1 MIFDALAFHERAVR
15 TESHESIE
23 EMRDLLVETL
33 EGNGADPV
41 VDEAGNTLAT
51 RTGEG
56 YESGDEAVE
65 TGDADGDGPAADAE
79 AGTHLVLN
87 THIDTVPPHVP
98 FAEREDGAV
107 VEGRGACDAKG
118 PLAALVDAFLSAGV
132 GEGNRLTLA
141 ITPDEE
147 TVQTG
152 AAHLAG
158 SLDADGFVV
167 GEPTGL
173 DVCNAARGQ
182 YEGTVTVTGAAA
194 HAAAPESG
202 ANAVR
207 AMAPILQ
214 AMETYDERGAR
225 SASDGAS
232 DDSREPRARGP
243 DEHESLGRPTLTPTV
258 IDGGEVSNQ
267 VPEACTLTFDRRPVP
282 PETPEAFETGLEA
295 HLSQWVPSEM
305 DLDVSLSP
313 RETPFLAAFAT
324 DPDEPLV
331 EALAAASG
339 GEVRPFGAA
348 TEASYFAEHAPTVVF
363 GPGDLADDEGAV
375 AHSER
380 EYVRR
385 EEVRAAARSVRD
397 AVDALL

>member
-1 MIFDALAFHERAVR
+1 MPFDAIDFHERAVR
-15 TESHESIE
+15 TDSSESVD
-23 EMRDLLVETL
+23 EMRGLLVETL
-33 EGNGADPV
+33 EADGAEPV

-56 YESGDEAVE
+56 YQPGDEAVVGGNGE
-65 TGDADGDGPAADAE
+65 DTEAADGA
-79 AGTHLVLN
+79 HIVLN

-98 FAEREDGAV
+98 FGEREGGAV

-118 PLAALVDAFLSAGV
+118 PLAALVDAFLGAGV
-132 GEGNRLTLA
+132 GDGNRLTLA

-158 SLDADGFVV
+158 SFDADGFVV

-182 YEGTVTVTGAAA
+182 YEGTITVTGAAA
-194 HAAAPESG
+194 HAATPDSG

-214 AMETYDERGAR
+214 AMETYDDERGP
-225 SASDGAS
+225 GA
-232 DDSREPRARGP
+232 
-243 DEHESLGRPTLTPTV
+243 HESLGRPTLTPTV
-258 IDGGEVSNQ
+258 IDGGEVPNQ
-267 VPEACTLTFDRRPVP
+267 VPEECALTFDRRPVP
-282 PETPEAFETGLEA
+282 PETPGAFEAGLA
-295 HLSQWVPSEM
+295 DHLSEWIPSGM

-324 DPDEPLV
+324 DPDDPLV

-363 GPGDLADDEGAV
+363 GPGDLADEAGAV

-385 EEVRAAARSVRD
+385 EEVAAAARAVRD
-397 AVDALL
+397 AVDGLL

>member
-1 MIFDALAFHERAVR
+1 MGFDLLQFHERAVR
-15 TESHESIE
+15 TESHESVD
-23 EMRDLLVETL
+23 EMRSVLVDAL
-33 EGNGADPV
+33 ESEGANPV
-41 VDEAGNTLAT
+41 VDDAGNTLAT
-51 RTGEG
+51 RTADGFQPGDQAVGVELG
-56 YESGDEAVE
+56 SDGGSDDDASGD
-65 TGDADGDGPAADAE
+65 GSGDG
-79 AGTHLVLN
+79 GTHLVLN

-98 FAEREDGAV
+98 FAERDDGAV

-118 PLAALVDAFLSAGV
+118 PLAALVDAFLTAGV
-132 GEGNRLTLA
+132 TDEGARLTIA

-158 SLDADGFVV
+158 TLDADGFVV

-182 YEGTVTVTGAAA
+182 YEGTITITGKAA
-194 HAAAPESG
+194 HAATPGSG
-202 ANAVR
+202 ANAIR

-214 AMETYDERGAR
+214 AMETYDQEV
-225 SASDGAS
+225 
-232 DDSREPRARGP
+232 GP
-243 DEHESLGRPTLTPTV
+243 DEHDSLGHPTLTPTV
-258 IDGGEVSNQ
+258 VEGGAVSNQ
-267 VPEACTLTFDRRPVP
+267 VPEECVLTFDRRPVP
-282 PETPEAFETGLEA
+282 PETPEAFITGLEE
-295 HLSQWVPSEM
+295 HLSQWIPTGM
-305 DLDVSLSP
+305 ALDVEFSP
-313 RETPFLAAFAT
+313 RETPFLRAFDT
-324 DPDEPLV
+324 DPEDPLV
-331 EALAAASG
+331 EALARTSG

-385 EEVRAAARSVRD
+385 DEIRAAARSVRD

>member
-1 MIFDALAFHERAVR
+1 MIFDVLDFHERAVR
-15 TESHESIE
+15 TESHESVDG
-23 EMRDLLVETL
+23 MRDLLVETL
-33 EGNGADPV
+33 EGNGAKPV

-51 RTGEG
+51 RTGAG
-56 YESGDEAVE
+56 YEPGDTAVE
-65 TGDADGDGPAADAE
+65 SDGDGDAS
-79 AGTHLVLN
+79 GTHLVLN

-158 SLDADGFVV
+158 TLDADGFVV

-182 YEGTVTVTGAAA
+182 YEGTVTITGAAA
-194 HAAAPESG
+194 HAATPGSG
-202 ANAVR
+202 ANAIR
-207 AMAPILQ
+207 AIAPILQ
-214 AMETYDERGAR
+214 AMESYDEK
-225 SASDGAS
+225 
-232 DDSREPRARGP
+232 RGP
-243 DEHESLGRPTLTPTV
+243 GEHESLGRPTLTPTV
-258 IDGGEVSNQ
+258 VDGGEASNQ
-267 VPEACTLTFDRRPVP
+267 VPEECTITFDRRPVP
-282 PETPEAFETGLEA
+282 PETPEAFEADLAE
-295 HLSQWVPSEM
+295 HLSEWVPSGM
-305 DLDVSLSP
+305 DLDVALSP
-313 RETPFLAAFAT
+313 RETPFLTAFAT
-324 DPDEPLV
+324 DRDDPLV

-385 EEVRAAARSVRD
+385 DEVRAAARAVRD
-397 AVDALL
+397 TVDALL

>member
-1 MIFDALAFHERAVR
+1 MIFDVLEFHERAVR
-15 TESHESIE
+15 TESHESVE
-23 EMRDLLVETL
+23 EMRGLLVETL
-33 EGNGADPV
+33 EGAGADPV
-41 VDEAGNTLAT
+41 VDDAGNTLAT
-51 RTGEG
+51 RTGDG
-56 YESGDEAVE
+56 YEPGDEAE
-65 TGDADGDGPAADAE
+65 SGSD

-98 FAEREDGAV
+98 FAEREGGAV

-158 SLDADGFVV
+158 TLDADGFVV

-182 YEGTVTVTGAAA
+182 YEGTITLTGAAA
-194 HAAAPESG
+194 HAATPESG
-202 ANAVR
+202 ANAIR
-207 AMAPILQ
+207 AVAPLLQ
-214 AMETYDERGAR
+214 AMESYDEREAR

-232 DDSREPRARGP
+232 GDDEEPRARGP
-243 DEHESLGRPTLTPTV
+243 DAHESLGRPTLTPTV
-258 IDGGEVSNQ
+258 IDGGEASNQ
-267 VPEACTLTFDRRPVP
+267 VPEECVITFDRRPVP
-282 PETPEAFETGLEA
+282 PETPEEFEAGLET
-295 HLSQWVPSEM
+295 HLSEWVPSGI
-305 DLDVSLSP
+305 DLDVALSP

-324 DPDEPLV
+324 APDEPLV

-385 EEVRAAARSVRD
+385 EEVRAAARAVRD

>member
-1 MIFDALAFHERAVR
+1 MEFDPVTFHERAVR
-15 TESHESIE
+15 TESDESVD
-23 EMRDLLVETL
+23 EMRSLLVETL
-33 EGNGADPV
+33 EAEGAAPV
-41 VDEAGNTLAT
+41 VDDAGNTLAT
-51 RTGEG
+51 RTVEGFQPGGEAVASG
-56 YESGDEAVE
+56 SGDGAIERS
-65 TGDADGDGPAADAE
+65 DGTDEDE
-79 AGTHLVLN
+79 RTDDESHIVLN

-118 PLAALVDAFLSAGV
+118 PLAALVDAFLTAGV
-132 GEGNRLTLA
+132 RDEDARLTIA

-147 TVQTG
+147 TIQTG
-152 AAHLAG
+152 SAHLAG
-158 SLDADGFVV
+158 TLDADGFVV

-182 YEGTVTVTGAAA
+182 YEGTITVTGSAA
-194 HAAAPESG
+194 HAATPESG

-214 AMETYDERGAR
+214 AMETYDET
-225 SASDGAS
+225 D
-232 DDSREPRARGP
+232 GP
-243 DEHESLGRPTLTPTV
+243 DEHDSLGHPTLTPTV
-258 IDGGEVSNQ
+258 VEGGEVSNQ
-267 VPEACTLTFDRRPVP
+267 VPEQCVLTFDRRPVP
-282 PETPEAFETGLEA
+282 PETPESFIAGLQD
-295 HLSQWVPSEM
+295 HLSQWVPTGM
-305 DLDVSLSP
+305 DLDIEFSP
-313 RETPFLAAFAT
+313 RETPFLTAFAT
-324 DPDEPLV
+324 DPEDALV
-331 EALAAASG
+331 EALATASG

-385 EEVRAAARSVRD
+385 DEIRAAARSVRD
-397 AVDALL
+397 AVDALLSSANA

>member
-1 MIFDALAFHERAVR
+1 MPFDAIDFHERAVR
-15 TESHESIE
+15 TDSSESVA
-23 EMRDLLVETL
+23 EMRGLLVETL
-33 EGNGADPV
+33 ERNGAEPV

-56 YESGDEAVE
+56 YESGDTAVE
-65 TGDADGDGPAADAE
+65 SGTDAADD
-79 AGTHLVLN
+79 THLVLN

-98 FAEREDGAV
+98 FAEREDGDV

-118 PLAALVDAFLSAGV
+118 PLAALVDAFLGAGV
-132 GEGNRLTLA
+132 GDGNRLTLA

-182 YEGTVTVTGAAA
+182 YEGTITVAGAAA
-194 HAAAPESG
+194 HAATPDSG
-202 ANAVR
+202 ANAIR

-214 AMETYDERGAR
+214 AMETYDDERGP
-225 SASDGAS
+225 GA
-232 DDSREPRARGP
+232 
-243 DEHESLGRPTLTPTV
+243 HESLGRPTLTPTV

-282 PETPEAFETGLEA
+282 PETPAEFEAGLAA
-295 HLSQWVPSEM
+295 HLLEWVPSGM
-305 DLDVSLSP
+305 DLDVALSP

-324 DPDEPLV
+324 DRDEPLV
-331 EALAAASG
+331 EALSAASG
-339 GEVRPFGAA
+339 GAVRPFGAA

-363 GPGDLADDEGAV
+363 GPGDLADEAGAV

-385 EEVRAAARSVRD
+385 EDVRAAARAVRD
-397 AVDALL
+397 AVDGLL

>member
-1 MIFDALAFHERAVR
+1 MTFDVLDFHEEAVR
-15 TESHESIE
+15 TESHESVG

-33 EGNGADPV
+33 EAAGADPV

-51 RTGEG
+51 RTVDGFEP
-56 YESGDEAVE
+56 GDAAVE
-65 TGDADGDGPAADAE
+65 RDGDADD
-79 AGTHLVLN
+79 THLVLN

-98 FAEREDGAV
+98 YAEREDGAV

-118 PLAALVDAFLSAGV
+118 PLAALVDAFLTAGV
-132 GEGNRLTLA
+132 RGDGGRLTLA

-158 SLDADGFVV
+158 TLDADGFVV

-182 YEGTVTVTGAAA
+182 YEGSIAITGSAA
-194 HAAAPESG
+194 HAATPESG
-202 ANAVR
+202 ANAIR
-207 AMAPILQ
+207 AAAPILQ
-214 AMETYDERGAR
+214 AMETYDE
-225 SASDGAS
+225 
-232 DDSREPRARGP
+232 ERGP
-243 DEHESLGRPTLTPTV
+243 GEHESLGRPTLTPTV
-258 IDGGEVSNQ
+258 IEGGEASNQ
-267 VPEACTLTFDRRPVP
+267 VPEECVLTFDRRPVP
-282 PETPEAFETGLEA
+282 PETPEEFRDELQN
-295 HLSQWVPSEM
+295 HLSQWVPTGM
-305 DLDVSLSP
+305 DLQVALSP
-313 RETPFLAAFAT
+313 RETPFLTAFAT
-324 DPDEPLV
+324 DPAEALV
-331 EALAAASG
+331 ESLANASG

-363 GPGDLADDEGAV
+363 GPGDLADEEGAV

-385 EEVRAAARSVRD
+385 EDVRAAARAVRD

>member
-1 MIFDALAFHERAVR
+1 MTFDALEFHERAVR
-15 TESHESIE
+15 TESHESVE
-23 EMRDLLVETL
+23 AMRDLLVETL
-33 EGNGADPV
+33 DAAGAEPV

-56 YESGDEAVE
+56 YEP
-65 TGDADGDGPAADAE
+65 GDAAKSSSDE
-79 AGTHLVLN
+79 GTHLVLN

-98 FAEREDGAV
+98 FAEREDGTV

-118 PLAALVDAFLSAGV
+118 PLAALVDAFLSVGV
-132 GEGNRLTLA
+132 GEDNRLTLA

-147 TVQTG
+147 TVQSG

-158 SLDADGFVV
+158 TLDADGFVV

-182 YEGTVTVTGAAA
+182 YEGTVTITGAAA
-194 HAAAPESG
+194 HAATPESG
-202 ANAVR
+202 ANAIR
-207 AMAPILQ
+207 AIAPILQ
-214 AMETYDERGAR
+214 AMESYDDERGP
-225 SASDGAS
+225 GA
-232 DDSREPRARGP
+232 
-243 DEHESLGRPTLTPTV
+243 HESLGRPTLTPTV
-258 IDGGEVSNQ
+258 VEGGEVTNQ
-267 VPEACTLTFDRRPVP
+267 VPERCVLTFDRRPVP
-282 PETPEAFETGLEA
+282 PETPEAFESGLAE
-295 HLSQWVPSEM
+295 HLSEWVPSGM
-305 DLDVSLSP
+305 DMDVALSP
-313 RETPFLAAFAT
+313 RETPFLTAFAT
-324 DPDEPLV
+324 DRDDPLV

-339 GEVRPFGAA
+339 REVRPFGAA

-385 EEVRAAARSVRD
+385 DEVRAAARAVRD

>member
-1 MIFDALAFHERAVR
+1 MTFDALEFHERAVR
-15 TESHESIE
+15 TESHESVD
-23 EMRDLLVETL
+23 EMRGLLVETL

-41 VDEAGNTLAT
+41 VDDAGNTLAT

-56 YESGDEAVE
+56 YQPGDEAKSSSDE
-65 TGDADGDGPAADAE
+65 GC
-79 AGTHLVLN
+79 HLVLN

-182 YEGTVTVTGAAA
+182 YEGAVTVTGTAA
-194 HAAAPESG
+194 HAATPGSG
-202 ANAVR
+202 ANAIR
-207 AMAPILQ
+207 AVAPLLQ
-214 AMETYDERGAR
+214 AMETYDE
-225 SASDGAS
+225 
-232 DDSREPRARGP
+232 ERGP
-243 DEHESLGRPTLTPTV
+243 EAHESLGRPTLTPTV
-258 IDGGEVSNQ
+258 IDGGEASNQ
-267 VPEACTLTFDRRPVP
+267 VPEECALTFDRRPVP
-282 PETPEAFETGLEA
+282 PETPGEFEAGLET
-295 HLSQWVPSEM
+295 HLSEWVPSGM
-305 DLDVSLSP
+305 DLDVALSP

-331 EALAAASG
+331 EALASASG
-339 GEVRPFGAA
+339 GGVRPFGAA

-385 EEVRAAARSVRD
+385 DEVGAAARAVRD

>member
-1 MIFDALAFHERAVR
+1 MPFDALEFHERAVR
-15 TESHESIE
+15 TDSSESVA
-23 EMRDLLVETL
+23 EMRELLVETL
-33 EGNGADPV
+33 EANGADPV
-41 VDEAGNTLAT
+41 VDGAGNTLAT

-56 YESGDEAVE
+56 YQPGDEARSSS
-65 TGDADGDGPAADAE
+65 DG
-79 AGTHLVLN
+79 GTHLVLN

-98 FAEREDGAV
+98 FAEREGGEV
-107 VEGRGACDAKG
+107 VAGRGACDAKG

-132 GEGNRLTLA
+132 SAGNRLTLA

-158 SLDADGFVV
+158 TLDADGFVV

-182 YEGTVTVTGAAA
+182 YEGSITITGAAA
-194 HAAAPESG
+194 HAATPESG
-202 ANAVR
+202 ANAIR
-207 AMAPILQ
+207 AVAPLLQ
-214 AMETYDERGAR
+214 AMETYDE
-225 SASDGAS
+225 
-232 DDSREPRARGP
+232 ERGP
-243 DEHESLGRPTLTPTV
+243 DAHESLGRPTLTPTV

-267 VPEACTLTFDRRPVP
+267 VPEECVLTFDRRPVP
-282 PETPEAFETGLEA
+282 PETPEAFETGLER
-295 HLSQWVPSEM
+295 HLSEWVPSGM
-305 DLDVSLSP
+305 DLDVTLSP

-324 DPDEPLV
+324 DRDESLV

-363 GPGDLADDEGAV
+363 GPGDLADEAGAV

-385 EEVRAAARSVRD
+385 EEVRAAARAVRD
-397 AVDALL
+397 AVDAVL